1 MLEKLWMIWKEPVSR
16 RRFIIGELSKNQERY
31 YFKYM
36 NKELEEAKERGFSY
50 FPGFNNLDETYMSNI
65 LFANIETRLPNR
77 ARPDYLE
84 ILNLYNL
91 ETDST
96 QMEILKATKG
106 RLLTDNF
113 EFVAPFDRNNKI
125 EFDIAG
131 TSHHLIEEKVRKLL
145 KVNDNLELEQE
156 PNNKEDKYAIKVLY
170 EFENEKILL
179 GYVPRYYS
187 KELSSL
193 LESGTKY
200 SAKIE
205 SLKLESEISDEDVT
219 ASVKLIF
226 ESKQD

>member
-1 MLEKLWMIWKEPVSR
+1 MLEKLWMIWKAPISR
-16 RRFIIGELSKNQERY
+16 RRFIIGELSKNEKSY
-31 YFKYM
+31 YFKYI
-36 NKELEEAKERGFSY
+36 NPELEAAKENGFSY
-50 FPGFNNLDETYMSNI
+50 FPGFNNLSETYTSNN
-65 LFANIETRLPNR
+65 LFTNIETRLPNPS
-77 ARPDYLE
+77 RPDYLE

-96 QMEILKATKG
+96 QMEILRATKG

-113 EFVAPFDRNNKI
+113 EFVPPFDRNNKI

-131 TSHHLIEEKVRKLL
+131 TSHHLIEKKVRDVLRI
-145 KVNDNLELEQE
+145 NDNLELKQE
-156 PNNKEDKYAIKVLY
+156 PDNKEDRYAIKILY

-187 KELSSL
+187 KDLSYL

-226 ESKQD
+226 ENK